1 MGQLFSL
8 AQYFNSSKWARN
20 NWAAPLGLRCCL
32 TESDQIGAQKAGPS
46 QGAHPRRALP
56 KGLSASAAGPP
67 PASPVPRLRKASC
80 RKRGGTS
87 SRLPKPGGHPGEA
100 RAGVWAGAT
109 EAYGAG
115 GGSPHP
121 GHFQVTPSVRPPV
134 SPPPGKK
141 ASGNGPGQRGP
152 GRPGVPRPPRSRLL
166 GRGARKRRELQQ
178 PTTPTSASNPRK
190 GP

>member
-1 MGQLFSL
+1 M

-190 GP
+190 GPDRKSVV